1 MAGKIRLTTQELLAQ
16 SQEMLGL
23 QEGYEELFRQ
33 SEELLGE
40 VNGNWSEAL
49 SRNFSGKIGSVENGF
64 RQIADMLKTGGQLAA
79 ESARTYESVDALLA
93 RNMAAGGESLAA
105 GSMFTKAGDESRA
118 VGSEP
123 RETGDES
130 KAVGSELKEAASEPT
145 EANGERK
152 PAGGGPKEADDEL
165 IAAARDSLKG
175 RRAIMEQTAR
185 RAAENRKK
193 AKTAKKPTGVQVGEG
208 QVSADGGASTYY
220 YIEAHT
226 DSLGLGL
233 QKLDEDILGLLKVL
247 GRKDWTA
254 GYEILKDVF
263 TDRVDWDTAKE
274 GGTIVK
280 SCIDRSLL
288 GGLVTYALDEKTG
301 ELDAHYK
308 EASYRQMKQGN
319 VLATMTNVAGS
330 FADEILMGGME
341 DTVAVMLNK
350 VEAIPGVGF
359 LQEQLGLDLSDRWK
373 AGMGILRGDLGAKV
387 DKAVTDIGHMEQ
399 EWQAKAEK
407 AVKEAKKQVKKVT
420 SAVGERVKKVGDGL
434 KKLLP
439 FCCA

>member
-1 MAGKIRLTTQELLAQ
+1 MAGKIQLTTQELLAQ
-16 SQEMLGL
+16 SQEMFGL

-40 VNGNWSEAL
+40 VNGNWSEEL
-49 SRNFSGKIGSVENGF
+49 SRNFSGKVKSVEKGF
-64 RQIADMLKTGGQLAA
+64 RQITDMLKTGGQLAA

-93 RNMAAGGESLAA
+93 KNMGSDDKPVEAGGEFAKADDGRKEAGSGLREVDGGRKAAGGEP
-105 GSMFTKAGDESRA
+105 M
-118 VGSEP
+118 
-123 RETGDES
+123 
-130 KAVGSELKEAASEPT
+130 
-145 EANGERK
+145 EANDK
-152 PAGGGPKEADDEL
+152 L
-165 IAAARDSLKG
+165 VAAARDSLAG

-185 RAAENRKK
+185 RTAENRKK

-220 YIEAHT
+220 YVEAHT

-233 QKLDEDILGLLKVL
+233 QKLDEDISGLLKVL

-288 GGLVTYALDEKTG
+288 GGLVMYALDEKTG

-341 DTVAVMLNK
+341 ATVAVMLNK

-359 LQEQLGLDLSDRWK
+359 LQEQLGLDLSDRWRE
-373 AGMGILRGDLGAKV
+373 GMDILRRDLGAKV

-399 EWQAKAEK
+399 EWSAKAEK
-407 AVKEAKKQVKKVT
+407 AVKEARKQAKMVT